1 MEKQEKPNSAQP
13 EIIGIKESGSFSLS
27 ENLRKEKREK
37 GDKYSSTFPSPRTVE
52 QQKLIL
58 PSEAEAL
65 IPQYRE
71 QIISHYEKLGKE
83 GTLTEDRVQELQS
96 SVIIAK
102 EGQEEM
108 LLSTLCSNYSGV
120 TMEKVL
126 RFIPEELH
134 RLNKGLRTLS
144 DGRAYGSESLQLS
157 LFTEIEQKGLEQSRK
172 KGAPILKYN
181 VREWAKVICGTTNP
195 KRKQIEYVE
204 RAIDYLCKFRIYY
217 PLGDGRF
224 YFNTLL
230 RRGNEGVIGG
240 KGGESYEYIQVAPFF
255 AFALTEG
262 KRGALQAD
270 TEIVWKLSLTR
281 INEILST
288 KMDYRLLN
296 YLEYIYSFARSDIK
310 AKAKRGE
317 VELHT
322 ENIQKLL
329 QMVASGAYI
338 KEYKAEDKKYRTGGN
353 KAKALKELRSS
364 LSKME
369 VLGIIKEGTI
379 KEEKGSIIWGWGT
392 L

>member
-1 MEKQEKPNSAQP
+1 MDREKEINSKQP
-13 EIIGIKESGSFSLS
+13 EIVAAQEESRSFSLS
-27 ENLRKEKREK
+27 QNLQKEKQGKEE
-37 GDKYSSTFPSPRTVE
+37 KYSPTFPAPRSVE
-52 QQKLIL
+52 KEKLIL
-58 PSEAEAL
+58 PAEAEIL
-65 IPQYRE
+65 LPQYRE
-71 QIISHYEKLGKE
+71 QILSLYDKLGKD
-83 GTLTEDRVQELQS
+83 GTLTEEQVKELRNNV
-96 SVIIAK
+96 VIAQR
-102 EGQEEM
+102 GQEET
-108 LLSTLCSNYSGV
+108 LLSTLCANYSGV
-120 TMEKVL
+120 TMEKLL

-134 RLNKGLRTLS
+134 RLNKGLKTLS
-144 DGRAYGSESLQLS
+144 DGKAYGSENLQLS
-157 LFTEIEQKGLEQSRK
+157 LFTEIEQRGLEESRK

-181 VREWAKVICGTTNP
+181 VREWAKIICGTTNP

-204 RAIDYLCKFRIYY
+204 RAVEYLCKFRVYH

-230 RRGNEGVIGG
+230 KRGNEGIIGG
-240 KGGESYEYIQVAPFF
+240 KNGESYEYIQVAPFF

-296 YLEYIYSFARSDIK
+296 YLELLYSYARTDIR
-310 AKAKRGE
+310 AKEQRGE

-322 ENIQKLL
+322 ENLQNLL
-329 QMVASGAYI
+329 QKVASGAYV
-338 KEYKAEDKKYRTGGN
+338 KEYSSKSGGH

-364 LSKME
+364 LAKME

-379 KEEKGSIIWGWGT
+379 KEKVGSIVWGWGS